1 MSAPPTLMIAF
12 PVVGFWVASGGAL
25 SVPAAIVACAIL
37 ASIALTC
44 LVAGRLSTWKGR
56 RS

>member
-1 MSAPPTLMIAF
+1 MIAF